1 MMVVEEVSPVAVR
14 VPPVV
19 GVSAVVVAEAADVLL
34 EVAVLRQAAR
44 PASPSVPGSVAEAS
58 RPPWGLARSLP

>member
-1 MMVVEEVSPVAVR
+1 VVG

-19 GVSAVVVAEAADVLL
+19 VWVSAVVVAEAAAVLL
-34 EVAVLRQAAR
+34 EVAVLQQAAR

-58 RPPWGLARSLP
+58 RPPWGLAR